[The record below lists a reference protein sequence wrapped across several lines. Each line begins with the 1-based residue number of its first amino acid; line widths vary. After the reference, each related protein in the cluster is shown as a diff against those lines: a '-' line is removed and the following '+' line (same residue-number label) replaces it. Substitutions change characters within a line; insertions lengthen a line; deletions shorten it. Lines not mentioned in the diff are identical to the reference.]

1 MRYGKQQIEMKMRR
15 ELCKSKIHGATVTEA
30 NLHYEGSLTLDMDL
44 IEAADLV
51 PYERIQVVNINNG
64 ARLETYVLPGERG
77 SGAVALN
84 GAAARMGERGDRLIL
99 ISYAQYDESETAG
112 HEPRVVFVDE
122 ENRIVSTGLR
132 ATAP

>member
-1 MRYGKQQIEMKMRR
+1 MRR
-15 ELCKSKIHGATVTEA
+15 ELCKSKIHGATITEA
-30 NLHYEGSLTLDMDL
+30 NLYYEGSLTLDTRL

-64 ARLETYVLPGERG
+64 ARLETYVLPGEPG
-77 SGAVALN
+77 SGTVALN
-84 GAAARMGERGDRLIL
+84 GAAARLGAVGDQVIL
-99 ISYAQYDESETAG
+99 ISYAQYDENEIAG

-122 ENRIVSTGLR
+122 RNRVLERGLH

>member
-1 MRYGKQQIEMKMRR
+1 MRR

-51 PYERIQVVNINNG
+51 PYERIQVVNLNNG
-64 ARLETYVLPGERG
+64 SRLETYILPGERG
-77 SGAVALN
+77 TGAVHLN
-84 GAAARMGERGDRLIL
+84 GAAARLGEVGDRVIL
-99 ISYAQYDESETAG
+99 ISYAHYDETEVVA
-112 HEPRVVFVDE
+112 HEPCVVFVDE
-122 ENRIVSTGLR
+122 HNRILKGSLR

>member
-1 MRYGKQQIEMKMRR
+1 MRR

-30 NLHYEGSLTLDMDL
+30 NLYYEGSLTLDADL
-44 IEAADLV
+44 IEVADLV
-51 PYERIQVVNINNG
+51 PYERIQVVNLNNG
-64 ARLETYVLPGERG
+64 SRLETYVLPGEPG

-84 GAAARMGERGDRLIL
+84 GAAARLGAVGDRLIL
-99 ISYAQYDESETAG
+99 ISYAQYDEAEIAG

-122 ENRIVSTGLR
+122 RNRVVKRGLR

>member
-1 MRYGKQQIEMKMRR
+1 MRR

-30 NLHYEGSLTLDMDL
+30 NLYYEGSLTLDTRL

-64 ARLETYVLPGERG
+64 ARLETYVLPGEP
-77 SGAVALN
+77 GAGTVALN
-84 GAAARMGERGDRLIL
+84 GAAARLGAAGDRLIL
-99 ISYAQYDESETAG
+99 ISYAHYDEDEIAG

-122 ENRIVSTGLR
+122 RNQVLERGLR

>member
-1 MRYGKQQIEMKMRR
+1 MRR

-30 NLHYEGSLTLDMDL
+30 NLYYEGSLTLDSDL

-64 ARLETYVLPGERG
+64 SRLETYVLPGEAG
-77 SGAVALN
+77 SGTVALN
-84 GAAARMGERGDRLIL
+84 GAAARTGEVGDRLIL
-99 ISYAQYDESETAG
+99 ISYAHYDESEVAG
-112 HEPRVVFVDE
+112 HEPRVVFVDDR
-122 ENRIVSTGLR
+122 NRIVNTGLR